1 MAKVP
6 SNFVTICNIV
16 EWSTDKINQA
26 WQDLSEKVTSEFIE
40 WLVNEGNLA
49 ENQQKSLGVSLM
61 EISDN
66 KFAPGDTIL
75 GLIDPILN
83 EDQKK
88 TASDR
93 YAKLSIENLETFY
106 ANLKETM
113 TMEQKQVADSYIE
126 SLYARANN

>member
-1 MAKVP
+1 MAKIP

-16 EWSTDKINQA
+16 EWPADKINQA
-26 WQDLSEKVTSEFIE
+26 WQDLSEKVTEEFIE

-49 ENQQKSLGVSLM
+49 ENQQKTLGVLLT

-66 KFAPGDTIL
+66 KFTPGDTFL
-75 GLIDPILN
+75 DLVDPILN

-88 TASDR
+88 MALDKHG
-93 YAKLSIENLETFY
+93 KLFVENLETFY
-106 ANLKETM
+106 TNLKETM

>member
-1 MAKVP
+1 MTKIP

-16 EWSTDKINQA
+16 EWPAEKINQA
-26 WQDLSEKVTSEFIE
+26 WQDLSERVTEKFIE

-49 ENQQKSLGVSLM
+49 ENQQKSLGVLLT
-61 EISDN
+61 EIANN

-75 GLIDPILN
+75 SLVDPTLN
-83 EDQKK
+83 ENQKK
-88 TASDR
+88 AASDK
-93 YAKLSIENLETFY
+93 YGKLFVENLETFY
-106 ANLKETM
+106 TNLKETM